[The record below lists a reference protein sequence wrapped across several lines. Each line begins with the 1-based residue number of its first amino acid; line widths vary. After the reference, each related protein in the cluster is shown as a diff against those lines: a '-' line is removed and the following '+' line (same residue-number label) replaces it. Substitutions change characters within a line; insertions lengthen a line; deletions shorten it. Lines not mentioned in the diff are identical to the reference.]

1 MSTMTAVTAVTSVL
15 RAVIYL
21 RISKD
26 KAGDEHGVINQR
38 GDAERLSASRG
49 YQVGTVYCDNDIS
62 AFSGALRPGYEAM
75 MAAAAR
81 GEFDVIVVFQTS
93 RLWRTRS
100 ERAAG
105 IKILQTA
112 GISVVATKGP
122 SLEMSTAYGRAMAGL
137 LGEFDTMES
146 EVKSERQQLAYQ
158 AQRDAGIRHGGPRL
172 LRAHAGASAMP
183 SRGPLTRCSAA
194 RPSPPSPASG
204 SGAAC
209 GPRRRRS
216 GRCRGARGSGTA

>member
-1 MSTMTAVTAVTSVL
+1 MSTLTAATAVTRII

-49 YQVGTVYCDNDIS
+49 YEVGAVYCDNDIS
-62 AFSGALRPGYEAM
+62 AFSGARRPGYQAM

-81 GEFDVIVVFQTS
+81 GEFDVIVLYQTS

-105 IKILQTA
+105 IKILQAA
-112 GISVVATKGP
+112 GILRDRHQRTIARHVHGVRAGD
-122 SLEMSTAYGRAMAGL
+122 GRAARR
-137 LGEFDTMES
+137 
-146 EVKSERQQLAYQ
+146 V
-158 AQRDAGIRHGGPRL
+158 RHPGG
-172 LRAHAGASAMP
+172 
-183 SRGPLTRCSAA
+183 
-194 RPSPPSPASG
+194 
-204 SGAAC
+204 
-209 GPRRRRS
+209 
-216 GRCRGARGSGTA
+216 